1 MTTRRNFIRGLG
13 LFSAFAAGAGT
24 ANTAIAAPKCDP
36 KLAPPDNAT
45 TLQISGTY
53 NDSYVTPQERMR
65 FTSDGRMMLRP
76 ELSFTATKRNT
87 HNVSMTVGRDNRLWI
102 KVDNKWKRVAI
113 EE

>member
-1 MTTRRNFIRGLG
+1 

-36 KLAPPDNAT
+36 KLAPPDNANAI
-45 TLQISGTY
+45 QISGTY
-53 NDSYVTPQERMR
+53 NDSYVTPQESSYVTPQERMR
-65 FTSDGRMMLRP
+65 FTSDGTMMLMP
-76 ELSFTATKRNT
+76 ELSFIATKRNT

>member
-13 LFSAFAAGAGT
+13 LFSVFAAGAGT

-45 TLQISGTY
+45 TLQISGSY
-53 NDSYVTPQERMR
+53 DDSYVTPQ
-65 FTSDGRMMLRP
+65 FTSDGRMTLMP

-87 HNVSMTVGRDNRLWI
+87 NNVNMTVGRDNRLWI